1 MQYQAL
7 IDYLAD
13 CRARHRTGAVT
24 PETSYYGPL
33 ETLVNAVGKK
43 LKKPKVRCFM
53 SLGNTDGNMPDGG
66 LFTQDQIQRGE
77 DQPIPGQKPSRGVI
91 EAKPLS
97 DDLAKLAAGKQVGR
111 YWEQHQQ
118 VLVTNFREF
127 SLIGRDAADRP
138 VRHEYY
144 RLAETESAFWQL
156 AAHPDR
162 AAGEHGER
170 LLQFLERCLRRPA
183 PLTDPKD
190 VAWFLAS
197 YARDARNRVEH
208 SQAHRQV
215 EVVRKALE
223 QSLGLRVEDEKGEH
237 FFQSTLVQTLFYG
250 LFSAW
255 VLWHRTGPAPGELF
269 DWEKASRYLHVP
281 ILRKLFRELTDP
293 SHLDEWDNLT
303 EVMGW
308 AADALNRVDRE
319 AFFQKFREAEA
330 VQYFYEP
337 FLEKFDPEL
346 RKQLGVWYTPP
357 EIVKYMVARIDQVLK
372 ADFDKPDGLADE
384 EVYVLDPCCGTGA
397 YLVETLSVIAGTL
410 AAQGEGAT
418 LGGKLKKAAAERVFG
433 FEILPAPF
441 VVAHL
446 QMGLFL
452 QGHGATFNDKKHE
465 RAAVY
470 LTNALTGWTPPK
482 GPKQKLT
489 FPEMEEERDAADKIK
504 QGVPILVVLGN
515 PPYNGFAGVPAE
527 EEAGLAAPYRKTE
540 RAPKP
545 QGQGLNDLYVRFF
558 RVAERCITE
567 RGAQHGIVC
576 YISNYS
582 WLEGLSY
589 TGMRERFQDEFDEV
603 WIDSLNGDKYK
614 TGKTTPDG
622 KPDPSVFSTPQ
633 NREGIQVGTAV
644 ALLSRKPKHQAP
656 AAIHFRDWWG
666 ATKREDLLKSAT
678 AKRHDAVR
686 VEPVE
691 ALGLPFR
698 PMETE
703 AAYTTW
709 PLLEQLFP
717 TSYPG
722 VQSKQ
727 DQLVVDIDSERLA
740 RRIKDFFD
748 SDVSNNEMAAK
759 HPSSMD
765 GHSGCEQV
773 TVRAKLQ
780 KRGILSEYLV
790 PYLYK
795 PFDRRTIY
803 WEPETTLLGRKSP
816 DLFPAV
822 FSGNLLIEARK
833 REPLDQWRRGSITSI
848 LPDNFGNGFSN
859 FFPMLLRL
867 IKGERKKQ
875 QQLGEEDTSRR
886 LGEHNANLSD
896 AGLAYL
902 RTMDGIDDH
911 PHLFHHAIAIL
922 HAPAYAAKNAAALR
936 QDWPRV
942 PLPVE
947 RDLLLA
953 SAELGRR
960 VAALLDP
967 ETPVTGVTAG
977 KPPAALAGVG
987 VPTRVGGGNF
997 DDDDYAVTARW
1008 GIAGKGGVTM
1018 PAKGRVERRPLDAA
1032 ERVALGDAVAT
1043 LGEVTCDVH
1052 LNDRA
1057 YWKNVPLPVWE
1068 YTLGGYQVLKKWL
1081 SYREQTLLGRPLA
1094 VDEVTYVR
1102 DVIRRIAALLLI
1114 GPELDANYAAVKS
1127 EAYEWPRTKGS

>member
-1 MQYQAL
+1 MQHPL

-33 ETLVNAVGKK
+33 EALLNAVGKK

-66 LFTQDQIQRGE
+66 LFTPDQIQRGD
-77 DQPIPGQKPSRGVI
+77 DQPTPGQKPSRGVI
-91 EAKPLS
+91 EAKPLAT
-97 DDLAKLAAGKQVGR
+97 DITKLAAGTQVAR
-111 YWEQHQQ
+111 YWNQHQQ

-127 SLIGRDAADRP
+127 ALIGRDENDRP
-138 VRHEYY
+138 VRHEFY
-144 RLAETESAFWQL
+144 RLADSEAAFWQL
-156 AAHPDR
+156 AAHPEQAVR
-162 AAGEHGER
+162 EHGER

-183 PLTDPKD
+183 DLTDPKD

-255 VLWHRTGPAPGELF
+255 VLWHRTGPAPGERF
-269 DWEKASRYLHVP
+269 DPDKASRYLHVP

-308 AADALNRVDRE
+308 AADTLNRVVRE
-319 AFFQKFREAEA
+319 VFFQKFREAEA

-337 FLEKFDPEL
+337 FLEAFDPEL

-357 EIVKYMVARIDQVLK
+357 EIVKYMVARVDQVLK
-372 ADFDKPDGLADE
+372 SDFQKPDGLADE
-384 EVYVLDPCCGTGA
+384 EVYILDPCCGTGA
-397 YLVETLSVIAGTL
+397 YLVETLSVIANTL
-410 AAQGEGAT
+410 AEQGEGAT
-418 LGGKLKKAAAERVFG
+418 LAGKLKKAASERVFG

-446 QMGLFL
+446 QLGLFL
-452 QGHGATFNDKKHE
+452 QGHGAAFNDKKHE

-470 LTNALTGWTPPK
+470 LTNALTGWTPPA

-504 QGVPILVVLGN
+504 QSAPILVVLGN

-527 EEAGLAAPYRKTE
+527 EEAGLVAPYRETK

-567 RGAQHGIVC
+567 RGVQHGIVC

-582 WLEGLSY
+582 WLDGLSH
-589 TGMRERFQDEFDEV
+589 TGMRERFLEEFDEV

-614 TGKTTPDG
+614 TGKTTPEG

-633 NREGIQVGTAV
+633 SREGIQVGTAV
-644 ALLSRKPKHQAP
+644 ALLSRKPTHQAP
-656 AAIHFRDWWG
+656 ATVHFRDWWG
-666 ATKREDLLKSAT
+666 EAKREELLKSVT
-678 AKRHDAVR
+678 AKRHDATQVT
-686 VEPVE
+686 PVE

-698 PMETE
+698 PMQTVENY
-703 AAYTTW
+703 ATW
-709 PLLEQLFP
+709 PLLTDLFP
-717 TSYPG
+717 SSFPG
-722 VQSKQ
+722 VKTSRDEDLVAMQKEDVEHRMRCYFDPTKSMEELSAICPRLVKNATRFDAQS
-727 DQLVVDIDSERLA
+727 
-740 RRIKDFFD
+740 
-748 SDVSNNEMAAK
+748 
-759 HPSSMD
+759 
-765 GHSGCEQV
+765 
-773 TVRAKLQ
+773 VRATLL
-780 KRGILSEYLV
+780 KRGMLSDNVVRYD
-790 PYLYK
+790 YR
-795 PFDRRTIY
+795 PFDRRWLY
-803 WEPETTLLGRKSP
+803 WEPQTKLLDEKRSELFDQVANGNIFLFTTGRTRKDQIEPATVSTVLT
-816 DLFPAV
+816 DLNLMD
-822 FSGNLLIEARK
+822 SGARA
-833 REPLDQWRRGSITSI
+833 
-848 LPDNFGNGFSN
+848 
-859 FFPMLLRL
+859 FPMLT
-867 IKGERKKQ
+867 RKAASD
-875 QQLGEEDTSRR
+875 LYDEDRGIEFEPNLTSK
-886 LGEHNANLSD
+886 AS
-896 AGLAYL
+896 AYL
-902 RTMDGIDDH
+902 SALRCPTDV
-911 PHLFHHAIAIL
+911 LLYHALAIL
-922 HAPAYAAKNAAALR
+922 HSYAYRSENFSGLKS
-936 QDWPRV
+936 DWPRV
-942 PLPVE
+942 PLPDDRKSLGV
-947 RDLLLA
+947 
-953 SAELGRR
+953 SANLGLRI
-960 VAALLDP
+960 AALLDP
-967 ETPVTGVTAG
+967 ETPVKGVTAG
-977 KPPAALAGVG
+977 KPPAALAVMG

-997 DDDDYAVTARW
+997 TDEDYAVTARW

-1018 PAKGRVERRPLDAA
+1018 PAKGRVEKRPFSAEELAAFGDA
-1032 ERVALGDAVAT
+1032 VVTLGDA
-1043 LGEVTCDVH
+1043 TCDIY
-1052 LNDRA
+1052 LNDNA
-1057 YWKNVPLPVWE
+1057 YWRNVPLPVWE

-1081 SYREQTLLGRPLA
+1081 SYREQSLLGRPLT

-1102 DVIRRIAALLLI
+1102 DVIRRIAALLLL
-1114 GPELDANYAAVKS
+1114 GPELDANYAAVK
-1127 EAYEWPRTKGS
+1127 AAPYPWPACPAKF